1 MVLDD
6 NNVTGFRLVHDAYQN
21 LIYPVARR
29 NYPVYTYLVQLLL
42 LELCFTT
49 IHVCVRISLFCALS
63 FVFSVIILLGI
74 TRQCNVH
81 FTFWFVK
88 VDIDLLD
95 TKVKFA
101 SNPFKLETKLTSWF
115 FEYC

>member
-1 MVLDD
+1 MQGEI
-6 NNVTGFRLVHDAYQN
+6 T
-21 LIYPVARR
+21 
-29 NYPVYTYLVQLLL
+29 LVQLLL

-63 FVFSVIILLGI
+63 FVFFVIILLGI
-74 TRQCNVH
+74 SRQCNVH

-101 SNPFKLETKLTSWF
+101 SNAFKLEKNIDKLIFLSTVEASNYF
-115 FEYC
+115 HLIC